1 MDRVKKGYFQ
11 RRRKEKRGKEGRER
25 EEGIEVVG
33 GGHKMNE
40 MNRGRRRHRAR
51 EKSSRATDNERRYKL
66 KVKRSDRRG
75 LDQKKIPEQE

>member
-1 MDRVKKGYFQ
+1 MDRVKKGYFKGGG
-11 RRRKEKRGKEGRER
+11 RRKGERKVARG
-25 EEGIEVVG
+25 GIEVVG

-40 MNRGRRRHRAR
+40 MNRGRRGYIAR

-75 LDQKKIPEQE
+75 LDEKKIPEQE